1 MLMHAGP
8 MPARRESLLLVDDDP
23 GTIQLLGKILAG
35 VADLR
40 FATQGKVALEMVRA
54 QPPDLI
60 LLDAEM
66 PDMSGFQ
73 VCEALKADPALADI
87 PVIFVTAH
95 SDASFEVAGFAIGA
109 VDFIAKPVSAPL
121 VQARVQTQLRLKRV
135 TDELRRLSLVDA
147 LTGVGNR
154 RRFEDVLD
162 REWRRAHRSAEPL
175 SLVLADIDHFKR
187 FNDFYGHPAGD
198 QCLKSVATAMA
209 SALLRPGDSVARYGG
224 EEFAI
229 VLPNTSRV
237 AAQYVAHRLL
247 GVVEALQIDHAHSP
261 TAGHVTISL
270 GISCYDEDSSCWRS
284 KPLDSRS
291 TEDEGPG
298 CSAAALLSAADAAMY
313 AAKGRGRAQAMMLEL
328 GDADGVPTAF
338 TLSASDW
345 APLTA

>member
-1 MLMHAGP
+1 MTTSP

-35 VADLR
+35 VGDLR
-40 FATQGKVALEMVRA
+40 FATQGSVALEMARA

-73 VCEALKADPALADI
+73 VCEAMKADPLLADI

-135 TDELRRLSLVDA
+135 SDELRRLSLVDP

-154 RRFEDVLD
+154 RRFEDALD
-162 REWRRAHRSAEPL
+162 REWRRAHRDGQPL
-175 SLVLADIDHFKR
+175 SLMLADIDHFKQ
-187 FNDFYGHPAGD
+187 FNDLYGHPTGD
-198 QCLKSVATAMA
+198 QCLRSVATAMA
-209 SALLRPGDSVARYGG
+209 SALLRPGDIVTRYGG
-224 EEFAI
+224 EEFAV
-229 VLPNTSRV
+229 VLPQTSRI

-247 GVVEALQIDHAHSP
+247 GVVEALQIEHADSP
-261 TAGHVTISL
+261 TASHVTMSL
-270 GISCYDEDSSCWRS
+270 GISCYDDENGCWRS
-284 KPLDSRS
+284 KPPDSRS
-291 TEDEGPG
+291 NEDDPAG
-298 CSAAALLSAADAAMY
+298 CSAADLLFAADGALY
-313 AAKGRGRAQAMMLEL
+313 AAKGAGRARAMMLEL
-328 GDADGVPTAF
+328 GESDGVATAF

-345 APLTA
+345 VPLTA